1 MSAPPVRTQF
11 LDLLDRYDAIL
22 LDAYGVLVNLDGAL
36 PGAARSID
44 ELNRRGK
51 AYWLVSN
58 TAARLPESAA
68 ARYQGFGLAI
78 PAERILS
85 SGMLL
90 TPYFANHDLVGKRI
104 RLLGPADSVRYAEL
118 AGGVV
123 VGAGQDF
130 DVLVLADQAGFDF
143 VSAVDEVLSTLFR
156 KLDAGQHVTMIL
168 PNPDL
173 VYPTAQGCGITSGA
187 VALMLEAA
195 LQRRYPDRA
204 DLRFIGLGKPHPD
217 LFEEAMRR
225 AGSRNVLMVGDQL
238 ETDILGAN
246 RVGIDSALVPGGIT
260 GDRFESEDARPTYVL
275 ALPGVDLGSGDVSS

>member
-1 MSAPPVRTQF
+1 MPSAPERARF
-11 LDLLDRYDAIL
+11 LDLIDRYDAIL

-36 PGAARSID
+36 PGAAGWID

-51 AYWLVSN
+51 PYWLVSN
-58 TAARLPESAA
+58 TAARLPENAA

-90 TPYFANHDLVGKRI
+90 APCFAEHGLVGRRI

-118 AGGVV
+118 AGGIV
-123 VGAGQDF
+123 VGAGEEF
-130 DVLVLADQAGFDF
+130 DALVIADQAGFDF
-143 VSAVDEVLSTLFR
+143 VEVVDEVLSALFR
-156 KLDAGQHVTMIL
+156 KYDAGESVPLIL

-173 VYPTAQGCGITSGA
+173 VYPTARGCGITSGA
-187 VALMLEAA
+187 IAVMMEAA
-195 LQRRYPDRA
+195 LQRRYPERPE
-204 DLRFIGLGKPHPD
+204 IGFVPLGKPHQEMYETAIR
-217 LFEEAMRR
+217 L

-260 GDRFESEDARPTYVL
+260 GMRSEFTEITPTYLL
-275 ALPGVDLGSGDVSS
+275 APAGEC

>member
-1 MSAPPVRTQF
+1 MSDSPVRTDF
-11 LDLLDRYDAIL
+11 LDLVDRYDAIL

-36 PGAARSID
+36 PGASLWID

-51 AYWLVSN
+51 PYWLVSN

-90 TPYFANHDLVGKRI
+90 TSYFAEHGLAGKRV

-118 AGGVV
+118 AGGTV
-123 VGAGQDF
+123 VGAGEDF
-130 DVLVLADQAGFDF
+130 DVLVVADQAGFDL
-143 VSAVDEVLSTLFR
+143 VEVVDEVLSRLFA
-156 KLDAGQHVTMIL
+156 KLDAGQTVPLLL

-173 VYPTAQGCGITSGA
+173 VYPTARGCGITSGA
-187 VALMLEAA
+187 IAVMMEAA
-195 LQRRYPDRA
+195 LQRRYPDRSE
-204 DLRFIGLGKPHPD
+204 LGFVRLGKPYPE
-217 LFEEAMRR
+217 LYEAAIRL
-225 AGSRNVLMVGDQL
+225 AGSRKVLMVGDQL

-260 GDRFESEDARPTYVL
+260 GNRSETGDIRPTYL
-275 ALPGVDLGSGDVSS
+275 LRPPGQA

>member
-1 MSAPPVRTQF
+1 MSAAPVHTRF

-36 PGAARSID
+36 PGAANWID

-51 AYWLVSN
+51 EYWLVSN

-78 PAERILS
+78 QAGRILS

-90 TPYFANHDLVGKRI
+90 SPCFASHGLVGKRI

-130 DVLVLADQAGFDF
+130 DALVVADQAGFDF
-143 VSAVDEVLSTLFR
+143 VAVVDEVLSALFR
-156 KLDAGQHVTMIL
+156 KFDAGQRIPLIL

-173 VYPTAQGCGITSGA
+173 VYPTGHGCGITSGA
-187 VALMLEAA
+187 VALMIEAA
-195 LQRRYPDRA
+195 LQRRYPERT
-204 DLRFIGLGKPHPD
+204 DLRFVGLGKPHPD

-225 AGSRNVLMVGDQL
+225 VGSRNVLMVGDQL

-260 GDRFESEDARPTYVL
+260 GDRFESADARPTYVL
-275 ALPGVDLGSGDVSS
+275 ALPGEG

>member
-1 MSAPPVRTQF
+1 MPEAIARTDF
-11 LDLLDRYDAIL
+11 FELMDRYDAIL

-36 PGAARSID
+36 PGASLWID

-51 AYWLVSN
+51 PYWLVSN

-90 TPYFANHDLVGKRI
+90 GPYFAEHGLAGKRI

-123 VGAGQDF
+123 VGAGEDF
-130 DVLVLADQAGFDF
+130 DALVVADQAGFDF
-143 VSAVDEVLSTLFR
+143 VESVDEVLSRLFA
-156 KLDAGQHVTMIL
+156 KFDAGREVPLIL

-173 VYPTAQGCGITSGA
+173 VYPTGRGCGITSGA
-187 VALMLEAA
+187 VAVMMEAA
-195 LQRRYPDRA
+195 LQRRYPERA
-204 DLRFIGLGKPHPD
+204 GLGFVRLGKPYPE
-217 LFEEAMRR
+217 LFEAAMRL
-225 AGSRNVLMVGDQL
+225 AGSRKVLMVGDQL

-260 GDRFESEDARPTYVL
+260 GDRVEYGAIRPTYL
-275 ALPGVDLGSGDVSS
+275 LRPPGQA

>member
-1 MSAPPVRTQF
+1 MLTPPTPARF
-11 LDLLDRYDAIL
+11 LDLIDRYDAIL

-36 PGAARSID
+36 PGAAGWID

-51 AYWLVSN
+51 RYWLVSN
-58 TAARLPESAA
+58 TA

-90 TPYFANHDLVGKRI
+90 KTYFAEHGLVGKRI

-123 VGAGQDF
+123 VPAGADF
-130 DVLVLADQAGFDF
+130 DALVVADQAGFDL
-143 VSAVDEVLSTLFR
+143 VEAVDEVLSALFR
-156 KLDAGQHVTMIL
+156 KFDAGEMVPLIL

-173 VYPTAQGCGITSGA
+173 VYPTGRGCGITSGA
-187 VALMLEAA
+187 IAVMMEAA
-195 LQRRYPDRA
+195 LQRRYPERPE
-204 DLRFIGLGKPHPD
+204 IGFVRLGKPYPE
-217 LFEEAMRR
+217 LFEAAIEL

-246 RVGIDSALVPGGIT
+246 RLGIDSALVPGGIT
-260 GDRFESEDARPTYVL
+260 GDRSEYGEIRPTYVL
-275 ALPGVDLGSGDVSS
+275 ALPCAG

>member
-1 MSAPPVRTQF
+1 VIVIMPKPPVRSHF

-36 PGAARSID
+36 PGAAGWID

-51 AYWLVSN
+51 PYWLVSN

-68 ARYQGFGLAI
+68 VRYQGFGLAI
-78 PAERILS
+78 PAEHILS

-90 TPYFANHDLVGKRI
+90 TPYFARHDLVGRRI

-123 VGAGQDF
+123 VDAGEDF
-130 DVLVLADQAGFDF
+130 DALVVADQAGFDF
-143 VSAVDEVLSTLFR
+143 VAAVDEVLSRLFM
-156 KLDAGQHVTMIL
+156 KIDAGQSAPLIL

-187 VALMLEAA
+187 VALMIEAA
-195 LQRRYPDRA
+195 LQRRYPDRT
-204 DLRFIGLGKPHPD
+204 DLRFVGLGKPHPD
-217 LFEEAMRR
+217 LFEEAIRR
-225 AGSRNVLMVGDQL
+225 VGSRNVLMVGDQL

-260 GDRFESEDARPTYVL
+260 GNRYGSADARPTYVL
-275 ALPGVDLGSGDVSS
+275 ALPDED